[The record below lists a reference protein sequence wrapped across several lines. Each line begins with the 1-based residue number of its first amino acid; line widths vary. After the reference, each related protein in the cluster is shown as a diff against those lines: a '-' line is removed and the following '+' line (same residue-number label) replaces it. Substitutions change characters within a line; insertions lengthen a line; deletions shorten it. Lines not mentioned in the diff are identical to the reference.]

1 MWSGEREMAKLDLT
15 KSMNA
20 LLKEYGD
27 EIRDAIEEVLPEV
40 AKQTVTMLK
49 ATSPKQTGA
58 YAKDW
63 AVEKWKQSSQYLGA
77 TVYNKKHY
85 QLTHL
90 LEYGH
95 AKQNGGRV
103 RAFPHIAD
111 AEAFAGDELIRQV
124 TRKVGAIK

>member
-1 MWSGEREMAKLDLT
+1 MAKLDLT

-27 EIRDAIEEVLPEV
+27 EIRDAIEEVLPKV
-40 AKQTVTMLK
+40 ANDTVTLLK
-49 ATSPKQTGA
+49 NGSSTPHRTGA
-58 YAKDW
+58 YEKDW

-95 AKQNGGRV
+95 AMKRGGRTIAPDV
-103 RAFPHIAD
+103 KAYPHIKD
-111 AEAFAGDELIRQV
+111 AEDFAGDELIRQV